1 MCGRMQNMVGK
12 LKDLTVIGTIEVD
25 GKVNRVSLP
34 LPLLVQDGMLYM
46 GTLAARYFEEA
57 DKSKSSAESLRRL
70 GENILSAAAGNLTK
84 SGCGMADLRL
94 ALQPLVV
101 YGNAFDS
108 WRRALL
114 KVSTRASRED
124 RLSFRISSNG
134 LEVCP
139 ALFWLGEYTSAC
151 DFSVS
156 RKLAAPKTLLAV

>member
-1 MCGRMQNMVGK
+1 MVDAV
-12 LKDLTVIGTIEVD
+12 KDLTVVGTIEVD
-25 GKVNRVSLP
+25 GKVHRVALP

-46 GTLAARYFEEA
+46 GALAARYFEEA
-57 DKSKSSAESLRRL
+57 EKSRASAASLRQL
-70 GENILSAAAGNLTK
+70 GENILSGAAGNLVK
-84 SGCGMADLRL
+84 SGCGLADLRL

-101 YGNAFDS
+101 YGNAFHS

-124 RLSFRISSNG
+124 RLSFRISSTG

-139 ALFWLGEYTSAC
+139 SLFWLGEYTSAC

-156 RKLAAPKTLLAV
+156 RKLVAPKTLVAV

>member
-1 MCGRMQNMVGK
+1 MENMVGK

-57 DKSKSSAESLRRL
+57 EKSKSSAESLRRL
-70 GENILSAAAGNLTK
+70 GDNILSAAAGNLTK

-94 ALQPLVV
+94 ALQPMVV
-101 YGNAFDS
+101 YGNSFAA

-124 RLSFRISSNG
+124 RLSFRISSDG

-139 ALFWLGEYTSAC
+139 ALLWLGEYTSAC
-151 DFSVS
+151 DFNISS
-156 RKLAAPKTLLAV
+156 KLVAPKKLVAV

>member
-1 MCGRMQNMVGK
+1 MVDAA
-12 LKDLTVIGTIEVD
+12 KDLTVVGTIEVD
-25 GKVNRVSLP
+25 GKVHRVALP

-46 GTLAARYFEEA
+46 GSLAARYFEEA
-57 DKSKSSAESLRRL
+57 EKSKASAAALRTL
-70 GENILSAAAGNLTK
+70 GENILSGAAGNISKT
-84 SGCGMADLRL
+84 GCGLADLRL
-94 ALQPLVV
+94 ALHPLVV

-156 RKLAAPKTLLAV
+156 RKLVAPKTLLAV